1 MKCEDLLKALGDYVD
16 GGIDAELCEAFES
29 HLAGC
34 QPCQIV
40 VDNMRQTITL
50 YRDGKPYDL
59 PEPFRNRLHANL
71 KAKWKER
78 MGQR

>member
-16 GGIDAELCEAFES
+16 GGLEPGICEQFES

-34 QPCQIV
+34 QPCQV
-40 VDNMRQTITL
+40 VIDNVRRTITL
-50 YRDGKPYDL
+50 YRDGQPYEMPAGVRD
-59 PEPFRNRLHANL
+59 RLHAAV

-78 MGQR
+78 IGPA